1 MIYPYVYARKNFP
14 SKESYTTFLGNIMI
28 LPRCRGEHEICCPV
42 VLVAYL
48 TELHMWQPTFTVF
61 NNYCNL
67 LSYFACTLGIATR
80 QCNQN
85 GVWESPD
92 VTECRTVEQIRL
104 EMRAEELDTLVENM
118 FVGDDRDLTEV
129 FMPEVIV
136 DIADDLN
143 EITNTSTPLL
153 PNDVTSTANT
163 LNIIIS

>member
-1 MIYPYVYARKNFP
+1 
-14 SKESYTTFLGNIMI
+14 
-28 LPRCRGEHEICCPV
+28 
-42 VLVAYL
+42 
-48 TELHMWQPTFTVF
+48 
-61 NNYCNL
+61 
-67 LSYFACTLGIATR
+67 
-80 QCNQN
+80 
-85 GVWESPD
+85 
-92 VTECRTVEQIRL
+92 
-104 EMRAEELDTLVENM
+104 MRAEELDTLVENM